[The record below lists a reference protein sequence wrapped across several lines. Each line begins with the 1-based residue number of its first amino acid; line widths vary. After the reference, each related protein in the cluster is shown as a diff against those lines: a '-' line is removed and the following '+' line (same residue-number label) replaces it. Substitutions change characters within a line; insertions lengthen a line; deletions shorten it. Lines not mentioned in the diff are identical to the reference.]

1 LEFHREK
8 FGWRRRAVFG
18 YLGLRPPLT
27 EHSEAEG
34 RLLQRFSQGAS
45 CAVELGVAE
54 GSSAWEVRQALAPDG
69 TLHLV
74 DPHQGRLGLSFA
86 GRIARRLVGGLDRG
100 RVVWHSQLSYEAVEG
115 WRDEIDFLFIDGDH
129 SYEGV
134 SRDWRDWTPHVKVG
148 GHVVLH
154 DARLVEGWTTPETG
168 PLRLVGDLEG
178 DPAWK
183 EVATAD
189 TAVVFERRR

>member
-1 LEFHREK
+1 MRFHREK
-8 FGWRRRAVFG
+8 SGWRRRAVFG
-18 YLGLRPPLT
+18 FLRLRPPLT
-27 EHSEAEG
+27 EHTEAEG
-34 RLLQRFSQGAS
+34 HLLQRFASGAR

-54 GSSAWEVRQALAPDG
+54 GSSAWEVRQVIDPGG

-74 DPHQGRLGLSFA
+74 DPHTGRFGLSFA
-86 GRIARRLVGGLDRG
+86 GRIARRIVGGLDRG
-100 RVVWHSQLSYEAVEG
+100 RVVWRRQLSHEAAES

-134 SRDWRDWTPHVKVG
+134 SRDWREWTPHMKVG

-154 DARLVEGWTTPETG
+154 DARLVDGWTTPDTG
-168 PLRLVGDLEG
+168 PLRLVAELED

-189 TAVVFERRR
+189 SAVVLERKR